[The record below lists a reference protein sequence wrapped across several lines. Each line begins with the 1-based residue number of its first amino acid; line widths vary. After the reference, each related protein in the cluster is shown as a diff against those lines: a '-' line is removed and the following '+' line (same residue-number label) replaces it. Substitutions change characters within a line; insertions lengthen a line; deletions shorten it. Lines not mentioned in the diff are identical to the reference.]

1 MPTIYSMTQANYGM
15 YRFAQKSGY
24 SLFGG
29 AGAAGSQGAGSLFG
43 ARSSRA
49 TNGLS
54 SLLNAQSGTNAY
66 ALMNLKAN
74 TRSVLKSYHEASDGF
89 YKTFDAAMSALSKST
104 ASLKNTNFN
113 VTGATEADTKANTDA
128 ALKNVKDFVSNY
140 NDTIKMFGDY
150 SDVSSR
156 AAGMEKLFGDA
167 SYKADTL
174 RQVGITVNSPAGT
187 LSVNDAALTKALKEE
202 PNRVENILGKDGL
215 AGATEKKVDFAKTQ
229 RDKIFPSAQQ
239 MLGSNYQRA
248 LAYTSAGS
256 LTSMNAYA
264 NVGTLLSMFF

>member
-29 AGAAGSQGAGSLFG
+29 MGTAGNSLFG
-43 ARSSRA
+43 TQSSRA
-49 TNGLS
+49 SKGLP
-54 SLLNAQSGTNAY
+54 SLLNSQGFGSNAY

-74 TRSVLKSYHEASDGF
+74 TRAVLKSYHEASDGF
-89 YKTFDAAMSALSKST
+89 YKTFDTAMNSLSKTS
-104 ASLKNTNFN
+104 AALKNANFN
-113 VTGATEADTKANTDA
+113 VTGATEADTKKNTEA
-128 ALKNVKDFVSNY
+128 ALKNIKDFVSDY

-150 SDVSSR
+150 PDVSSR
-156 AAGMEKLFGDA
+156 ASGMEKLFGDA

-174 RQVGITVNSPAGT
+174 RQVGITVNSSSGT

-202 PNRVENILGKDGL
+202 PNRVENILGKNGL

-239 MLGSNYQRA
+239 MLGPNYQRA

-256 LTSMNAYA
+256 LTSMNSYA

>member
-29 AGAAGSQGAGSLFG
+29 MGTAGNSLFG
-43 ARSSRA
+43 TQSSRA
-49 TNGLS
+49 SKGRF
-54 SLLNAQSGTNAY
+54 SLLNSQGFGSNAY

-74 TRSVLKSYHEASDGF
+74 TRAVLKSYHEASDGF
-89 YKTFDAAMSALSKST
+89 YKTFDTAMNSLSKTS
-104 ASLKNTNFN
+104 AALKNTNFN
-113 VTGATEADTKANTDA
+113 VTGATEADTKKNTEA
-128 ALKNVKDFVSNY
+128 ALKNVKDFVSDY
-140 NDTIKMFGDY
+140 NDTI
-150 SDVSSR
+150 
-156 AAGMEKLFGDA
+156 KLFGDA

-174 RQVGITVNSPAGT
+174 RQVGITVNSTSGT

-202 PNRVENILGKDGL
+202 PNRVENILGKNGL

-239 MLGSNYQRA
+239 MLGPNYQRA

-256 LTSMNAYA
+256 LTSMNSYA